1 MSDDN
6 TKAKTE
12 SVRAVHKNKSGGTAL
27 IFGYSCFWL
36 IAFYLVFRYFH
47 NKKKREDGD
56 AYFGP
61 HKEKIAYL
69 EAVRDEMTEEDVLRK
84 LLLRRC
90 MTNVR
95 RLWKLQS
102 DRESVYSLMR
112 SGAIE
117 EKVWQDFK
125 AAENG
130 MQKEI
135 YAVQAEAETFKE
147 GWSENIIREAAE
159 LCRKEDALSMLIK
172 QSKKEEK
179 KNARKNSTNSSVS
192 IESADDEEDEDDE
205 DEDESD

>member
-1 MSDDN
+1 MSEGGEPP
-6 TKAKTE
+6 KAA
-12 SVRAVHKNKSGGTAL
+12 RAQHKNKSGGTAL
-27 IFGYSCFWL
+27 ILGYSCFWL
-36 IAFYLVFRYFH
+36 LVFYLVFRYFH
-47 NKKKREDGD
+47 NKRKRDDGD

-61 HKEKIAYL
+61 HKERIAYL
-69 EAVRDEMTEEDVLRK
+69 EACQSSAADEDALRK

-90 MTNVR
+90 MTDVR
-95 RLWKLQS
+95 RLWKLQN

-125 AAENG
+125 AAETG

-159 LCRKEDALSMLIK
+159 LCRKEDALNMLLK
-172 QSKKEEK
+172 EK
-179 KNARKNSTNSSVS
+179 KKQERKSSKSVTKGQNSSVG
-192 IESADDEEDEDDE
+192 IEEA
-205 DEDESD
+205 EDESSESD